1 MGHIYAEVNFRGN
14 KGESKART
22 LVDTG
27 ATYIVLPPELADE
40 VGVAK
45 LSERLKLRLAN
56 GWEVETEV
64 GAVIIEVKDRVVGA
78 TVAIVSGA
86 EPLLGAE
93 ALEALGLKPN
103 PETGEL
109 EPTRGYTIRA

>member
-1 MGHIYAEVNFRGN
+1 MGHIHTEVKFSGI
-14 KGESKART
+14 KGERKVRA

-27 ATYIVLPPELADE
+27 ATYLVLPPELADE

-45 LSERLKLRLAN
+45 LPQRLKLRLAN
-56 GWEVETEV
+56 GEEVDVET
-64 GAVIIEVKDRVVGA
+64 GAVMIEVKDRVVSA
-78 TVAIVSGA
+78 TVVIVSGS

-103 PETGEL
+103 PQTGEL
-109 EPTRGYTIRA
+109 EPTRSYTIRA